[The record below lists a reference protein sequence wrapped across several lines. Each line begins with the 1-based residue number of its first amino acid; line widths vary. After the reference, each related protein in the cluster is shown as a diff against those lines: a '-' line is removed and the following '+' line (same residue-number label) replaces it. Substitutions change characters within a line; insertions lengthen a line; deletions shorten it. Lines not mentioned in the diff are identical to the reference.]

1 MAAPERFAAGLKE
14 LLAEE
19 HHVAAAHLHWFSDLD
34 ADQLRRF
41 RDAFGCL
48 PVEVRRR
55 LVEQM
60 VEAAEDN
67 FELDFQ
73 AVGHV
78 ALDDADGEVRRLGIE
93 SLWESKEVVLAERLL
108 RMLHQ
113 DPHEPVRAEAATALG
128 TFVMLHDFEEL
139 KPELGRRIEAALLLV
154 ARGNQNIEIRRRAVE
169 SMGYSSQP
177 EIPALLR
184 EAFSSTQLELKS
196 SALLAMG
203 RTADAELWGPIVQG
217 ELRNPE
223 PAIRLQAVVAAG
235 ALGLRQALADLVDLL
250 SDSDSEI
257 REQVIWSLGEIGGE
271 KARRALERAQ
281 RTAGDSDRQMIE
293 DALDNLEFQSGLDD
307 FRLLEVDP
315 DRKEKLN

>member
-1 MAAPERFAAGLKE
+1 MANPERFALGLKE
-14 LLAEE
+14 LLDGESRF
-19 HHVAAAHLHWFSDLD
+19 AAAHLHWFSDLD
-34 ADQLRRF
+34 SNQSRRF
-41 RDAFGCL
+41 REAFDRL
-48 PVEVRRR
+48 PVEGRRR

-93 SLWESKEVVLAERLL
+93 SLWESKEAGLAERLL
-108 RMLHQ
+108 RMLGE
-113 DPHEPVRAEAATALG
+113 DPYEPVRAEAATALG

-139 KPELGRRIEAALLLV
+139 KPELGQRIEAALLQV
-154 ARGNQNIEIRRRAVE
+154 ARGSQNIEIRRRAVE
-169 SMGYSSQP
+169 SLGYSSRP

-184 EAFSSTQLELKS
+184 EAFRSTQSELKS

-203 RTADAELWGPIVQG
+203 RTADAELWGPIVVG

-235 ALGLRQALADLVDLL
+235 ALSLKQALADLVDLL
-250 SDSDSEI
+250 SDSDIEI

-271 KARRALERAQ
+271 KARRVLERAQ
-281 RTAGDSDRQMIE
+281 RAASDSERQMID
-293 DALDNLEFQSGLDD
+293 DALDNLDFQSGLDD